1 MNQEGKEPTLADIQD
16 DAIKLLGFDPNE
28 LEGEFE
34 EDRKA
39 SIFLNMMK
47 SLVLQ
52 SQAGESP
59 NAISNIAK
67 GFAVGLQGYGQDVN
81 RLSKQLREDRR
92 EARSTMYNLL
102 KDAKSEA
109 LAKRT
114 LELQKMEG
122 IVNLN
127 RTLVGDARQ
136 QALNKFNTTMTA
148 LKWNQSV
155 LSARCRFRI

>member
-1 MNQEGKEPTLADIQD
+1 
-16 DAIKLLGFDPNE
+16 
-28 LEGEFE
+28 
-34 EDRKA
+34 
-39 SIFLNMMK
+39 
-47 SLVLQ
+47 
-52 SQAGESP
+52 
-59 NAISNIAK
+59 
-67 GFAVGLQGYGQDVN
+67 
-81 RLSKQLREDRR
+81 
-92 EARSTMYNLL
+92 MYNPL

-155 LSARCRFRI
+155 LSPPPI